1 MLRSSIR
8 TLASAGFA
16 FCLAIAAAQSANAA
30 DVVRV
35 GEGPFITG
43 GGFYVANERGYFKKM
58 GLDIQV
64 TKFNDGALAVPAIL
78 AGELDITLMTAN
90 ASFFNSVAKGAPLV
104 IVLDRGHN
112 RPGYGYLAVNVT
124 QELYDEGCI
133 RLPMSRNLKARKM
146 GVGALGSI
154 NQYDTARALQKAGL
168 DPRKDVTWIVGV
180 SQPDLMKMLG
190 QKQVDLTDLAYQFG
204 FFAQNNKWGPIVANG
219 DHPPEEPPAVRET
232 SHGLRAVPWTPSV
245 VPNTHSSGTFVSPTT
260 TAPGLCA
267 AGPRWHG
274 RLRTERRAVS
284 AEPTRMASPRTPR
297 LSLTATGTPASAS
310 SPRSGRAATSSAS
323 ASAASART
331 ARNAPTRPS
340 SRSIRARSRHHLPG
354 RDPLLPH
361 GGGDL
366 DGGPAHPGSHGSS
379 SALLAST

>member
-1 MLRSSIR
+1 MWMTSIR
-8 TLASAGFA
+8 TATAVGLIGW
-16 FCLAIAAAQSANAA
+16 LVAAVVQPAAAA

-64 TKFNDGALAVPAIL
+64 KKFNDGALAVPAIL

-112 RPGYGYLAVNVT
+112 KPGYGYLAVNVT
-124 QELYDEGCI
+124 QELYDQGV
-133 RLPMSRNLKARKM
+133 RSLADFAKLKGKKM
-146 GVGALGSI
+146 GVGAVGSI

-168 DPRKDVTWIVGV
+168 DPRKDVNWIVGV

-219 DHPPEEPPAVRET
+219 DQIEPNSSIGVYAANKNFVKDKRDVLVRFAMAYLQGVKEFD
-232 SHGLRAVPWTPSV
+232 AAA
-245 VPNTHSSGTFVSPTT
+245 
-260 TAPGLCA
+260 TAPDSNQEILEI
-267 AGPRWHG
+267 
-274 RLRTERRAVS
+274 L
-284 AEPTRMASPRTPR
+284 
-297 LSLTATGTPASAS
+297 
-310 SPRSGRAATSSAS
+310 
-323 ASAASART
+323 
-331 ARNAPTRPS
+331 ARNTFLNKPELIKAIAPYWSYTSEDGIPPIDSIMAMQDYWADYFTYVEKKATREQ
-340 SRSIRARSRHHLPG
+340 LF
-354 RDPLLPH
+354 
-361 GGGDL
+361 DL
-366 DGGPAHPGSHGSS
+366 SVAQEAKKRLDAENPFN
-379 SALLAST
+379 